1 VSARGALCFGGLIMV
16 RSADAYFARLRRDRA
31 FRREMTRRQRE
42 LSFQRNKVDLVRIA
56 PDEVDQG
63 NSRSQ
68 RSAA

>member
-1 VSARGALCFGGLIMV
+1 MV